1 MRPNEP
7 TLRRALTLGEVAMFG
22 LAYMTPLIVLGIFG
36 IVSETTGGATAVAYA
51 LALVA
56 MLFTAFSYGKMAAV
70 YPIAGSAYTYV
81 RRTIDARA
89 GFLVGWAVL
98 LDYFFLPMVIWLI
111 GGAYLSAQ
119 FPGVPSWVW
128 IVAFITVTTT
138 LNVIGIKVAARV
150 NLLLMTFQI
159 TVLLFFVL
167 LSIGY
172 VAGSWGPGAVFDTAP
187 FVNRA
192 TTVSNVAAGAAIA
205 AYAFLGFEAVT
216 TLAEETIE
224 PERTIPRAILLT
236 AFLGGMIF
244 IVVAYF
250 TQLVHPGGV
259 FENSSSAAFEIA
271 RMIGSS
277 LFGAVF
283 LAGLVV
289 AQFASGLAAQASTS
303 RLLYA
308 MGRDGVLP
316 RKVFGYLY
324 PRCRTPVFGL
334 VITGATGLIALR
346 LDMATSTSFINFG
359 AFTTFAFVN
368 FSVIALYFRER
379 RAGRPLGVMPYV
391 LAPAIGAAV
400 NLWLLS
406 QLDAH
411 ALTLGLIW
419 LGLGVIYLAYLTR
432 MFRLPPPDLEFV
444 EEAPITAGTG
454 DDQPRFDDPSS
465 WRRET

>member
-1 MRPNEP
+1 MPSKGP
-7 TLRRALTLGEVAMFG
+7 VLWRALTLGEVVLFG
-22 LAYMTPLIVLGIFG
+22 LAYLTPLIVLGIFG
-36 IVSETTGGATAVAYA
+36 IVSETTGGATAAAYT

-70 YPIAGSAYTYV
+70 HPIAGSAYTYV

-119 FPGVPSWVW
+119 FPEVASWVW
-128 IVAFITVTTT
+128 IVLFIIVTTT
-138 LNVIGIKVAARV
+138 LNAMGIKIAARA
-150 NLLLMTFQI
+150 NLLLMTVQI
-159 TVLLFFVL
+159 AVLLFFVL

-172 VAGSWGPGAVFDTAP
+172 VAGSSGPAALFDLAP
-187 FVNRA
+187 FDNRA
-192 TTVSNVAAGAAIA
+192 TTVPGVAAGAAIA
-205 AYAFLGFEAVT
+205 AYALLGFDAVT
-216 TLAEETIE
+216 TLAEETVE

-236 AFLGGMIF
+236 ALVGGVIF

-250 TQLVHPGGV
+250 TQLVHPGGL
-259 FENSSSAAFEIA
+259 FEDSSSAAFEIA
-271 RMIGSS
+271 GLIGGS

-283 LAGLVV
+283 LTGLVV
-289 AQFASGLAAQASTS
+289 AQFASGLAAQAGTS

-316 RKVFGYLY
+316 RKVFGYLH
-324 PRCRTPVFGL
+324 PTCRTPVFGL
-334 VITGATGLIALR
+334 VITGAAGLIALR

-359 AFTTFAFVN
+359 AFITFAFVN
-368 FSVIALYFRER
+368 FSVIAHYVRER
-379 RAGRPLGVMPYV
+379 RAGRAPGVVPYV
-391 LAPAIGAAV
+391 LVPAIGAGV

-406 QLDAH
+406 RLDAH

-419 LGLGVIYLAYLTR
+419 LGLGLIYLTCLTR
-432 MFRLPPPDLEFV
+432 VFRRPPPDLEFA
-444 EEAPITAGTG
+444 EEAPVIAGTAN
-454 DDQPRFDDPSS
+454 DPRLF
-465 WRRET
+465 

>member
-1 MRPNEP
+1 MRSSRPA
-7 TLRRALTLGEVAMFG
+7 LKRALTLGEVVMFG
-22 LAYMTPLIVLGIFG
+22 LAYVTPLIVLGIFG
-36 IVSETTGGATAVAYA
+36 IVSETTGGATAAAYA

-56 MLFTAFSYGKMAAV
+56 MLFTALSYGKMAAV

-98 LDYFFLPMVIWLI
+98 LDYLFLPMVIWLI

-119 FPGVPSWVW
+119 FPDVPSWVW
-128 IVAFITVTTT
+128 IVAFITVTTM
-138 LNVIGIKVAARV
+138 LNVVGIKVAARV
-150 NLLLMTFQI
+150 NVLLMTFQI
-159 TVLLFFVL
+159 AVLAFFVL

-172 VAGSWGPGAVFDTAP
+172 VAGSWGPGALFDVAP
-187 FVNRA
+187 FDNRA
-192 TTVSNVAAGAAIA
+192 TTLSSVAAGAAIA
-205 AYAFLGFEAVT
+205 AYAFLGFDAVT

-224 PERTIPRAILLT
+224 PERTIPRAILLIV
-236 AFLGGMIF
+236 FLGGVIF

-259 FENSSSAAFEIA
+259 FEDSSSAAFEIA
-271 RMIGSS
+271 GIIGTS

-289 AQFASGLAAQASTS
+289 AQFASGLAAQAGTS

-308 MGRDGVLP
+308 MGRDRALP
-316 RKVFGYLY
+316 RVFGYLH

-346 LDMATSTSFINFG
+346 LNMATSTSFINFG

-368 FSVIALYFRER
+368 FSVIAFYIRER
-379 RAGRPLGVMPYV
+379 RAGRSRGVVPYV
-391 LAPAIGAAV
+391 LAPAVGAVV

-406 QLDAH
+406 RLDAH
-411 ALTLGLIW
+411 AITLGLIW

-432 MFRLPPPDLEFV
+432 MFRLPPPELEFA
-444 EEAPITAGTG
+444 EERPVIASA
-454 DDQPRFDDPSS
+454 DNDPRPL
-465 WRRET
+465 

>member
-1 MRPNEP
+1 MPSKGP
-7 TLRRALTLGEVAMFG
+7 VLRRALTLGEVVLFG

-36 IVSETTGGATAVAYA
+36 IVSETTGGATATAYA

-56 MLFTAFSYGKMAAV
+56 MLFTAFSYGRMAAI

-111 GGAYLSAQ
+111 GSAYLSAQ
-119 FPGVPSWVW
+119 FPMVASWVW
-128 IVAFITVTTT
+128 IVLFIILTTV
-138 LNVIGIKVAARV
+138 LNLVGIKIAARV

-167 LSIGY
+167 LSVGY
-172 VAGSWGPGAVFDTAP
+172 VAGSWGPAALFDLAP
-187 FVNRA
+187 FDNRA
-192 TTVSNVAAGAAIA
+192 TTVPGVAAGAAIA
-205 AYAFLGFEAVT
+205 AYALLGFDAVT
-216 TLAEETIE
+216 TLAEETVE

-236 AFLGGMIF
+236 ALAGGLIF

-250 TQLVHPGGV
+250 TQLVHPGGL
-259 FENSSSAAFEIA
+259 FDDSSSAAFGIA
-271 RMIGSS
+271 RLIGSS

-283 LAGLVV
+283 LAGMVV

-316 RKVFGYLY
+316 RKVFGYLL

-334 VITGATGLIALR
+334 VITGAAGLIALR

-368 FSVIALYFRER
+368 LSVIAHYVRER
-379 RAGRPLGVMPYV
+379 RAGRAPGVVPYV
-391 LAPAIGAAV
+391 LLPAIGAAV

-406 QLDAH
+406 RLDAH
-411 ALTLGLIW
+411 AVTLGLIW
-419 LGLGVIYLAYLTR
+419 IGLGVIYLAYLTR
-432 MFRLPPPDLEFV
+432 MFRRPPPDLEFAG
-444 EEAPITAGTG
+444 EAPVTTCAEN
-454 DDQPRFDDPSS
+454 DPRLL
-465 WRRET
+465 R

>member
-1 MRPNEP
+1 MPSKGPVLWRS
-7 TLRRALTLGEVAMFG
+7 LTLGEVVLFG
-22 LAYMTPLIVLGIFG
+22 LAYLTPLIVLGIFG
-36 IVSETTGGATAVAYA
+36 IVSETTGGATAAAYT

-70 YPIAGSAYTYV
+70 HPIAGSAYTYV

-119 FPGVPSWVW
+119 FPEVASWVW
-128 IVAFITVTTT
+128 IVLFIVVTTT
-138 LNVIGIKVAARV
+138 LNARGIKIAARA
-150 NLLLMTFQI
+150 NLLLMTVQI
-159 TVLLFFVL
+159 AVLFFFVL

-172 VAGSWGPGAVFDTAP
+172 VAGSSGPAALFDLAP
-187 FVNRA
+187 FDNRA
-192 TTVSNVAAGAAIA
+192 TTLPGVAAGAAIA
-205 AYAFLGFEAVT
+205 AYALLGFDAVT
-216 TLAEETIE
+216 TLAEETVE

-236 AFLGGMIF
+236 ALVGGLIF

-250 TQLVHPGGV
+250 TQLVHPGGL
-259 FENSSSAAFEIA
+259 FEDSSSAAFEIA
-271 RMIGSS
+271 GLVGGS

-283 LAGLVV
+283 LTGLVV
-289 AQFASGLAAQASTS
+289 AQFASGLAAQAGTS

-316 RKVFGYLY
+316 RKVFGYLH
-324 PRCRTPVFGL
+324 PTCRTPVFGL
-334 VITGATGLIALR
+334 VITGAAGLIALR

-359 AFTTFAFVN
+359 AFITFAFVN
-368 FSVIALYFRER
+368 FSVIAHYVGER
-379 RAGRPLGVMPYV
+379 RAGRAPGVVPYV
-391 LAPAIGAAV
+391 LVPAIGAGV

-406 QLDAH
+406 RLDTH

-419 LGLGVIYLAYLTR
+419 LGLGVTYLACLTHV
-432 MFRLPPPDLEFV
+432 FRRPPPDLEFT
-444 EEAPITAGTG
+444 EEAPVIAGTAN
-454 DDQPRFDDPSS
+454 DPRLF
-465 WRRET
+465 